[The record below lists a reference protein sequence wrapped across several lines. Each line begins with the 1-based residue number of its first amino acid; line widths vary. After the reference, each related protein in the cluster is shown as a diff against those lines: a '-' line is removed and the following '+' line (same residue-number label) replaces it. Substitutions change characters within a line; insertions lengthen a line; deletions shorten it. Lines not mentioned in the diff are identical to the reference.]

1 MKTALIT
8 GIRGQDAAWLTKL
21 LLEKGYRVI
30 GTDRRSGGSSNWRLE
45 ELNISKHPNLIY
57 EYMDIT
63 EQNNVNSIIKKYKPN
78 ELYQLAAQSFVGT
91 SFEMPYVTN
100 DINYYGHLNIL
111 EAVKNYSFHTKIF
124 FAATSEMFGKVKE
137 IPQSE
142 TTPFYP
148 RSPYGVSKVA
158 SFYLGINY
166 RESYGMFVSNGIAF
180 NHTGSLRGIEFITQ
194 KCIKEL
200 YKIQKS
206 IIENKGF
213 LPLKI
218 GNIYSERDFSHAKD
232 IVNGMWLMLQ
242 QTTPDDFIL
251 SSGESISIKNFI
263 NKICN
268 KLNLNLRWQN
278 ENKGIE
284 EYATIDN
291 IKIIEISNKF
301 YRPCEV
307 DNLIGNN
314 SKAKQLLNWQVQ
326 YTIDTIIE
334 EMIHAEQKRK

>member
-21 LLEKGYRVI
+21 LLDKGYRII

-45 ELNISKHPNLIY
+45 ELGIANHPYLIY

-78 ELYQLAAQSFVGT
+78 ELYQLAAQSFVGS

-100 DINYYGHLNIL
+100 DVNYYGHLNIL
-111 EAVKNYSFHTKIF
+111 EAVKNYSFNTKIC

-137 IPQSE
+137 IPQTE

-166 RESYGMFVSNGIAF
+166 RESYGMFISNSISF
-180 NHTGSLRGIEFITQ
+180 NHTGSLRGIEFISQ
-194 KCIKEL
+194 KCVKEL

-206 IIENKGF
+206 IIEDRGF

-242 QTTPDDFIL
+242 QSIPNDFIL

-268 KLNLNLRWQN
+268 KLNLNLIWHN

-291 IKIIEISNKF
+291 VKIIEISNKF

-307 DNLIGNN
+307 DNLIGDN
-314 SKAKQLLNWQVQ
+314 SKAKQFLNWQVQ